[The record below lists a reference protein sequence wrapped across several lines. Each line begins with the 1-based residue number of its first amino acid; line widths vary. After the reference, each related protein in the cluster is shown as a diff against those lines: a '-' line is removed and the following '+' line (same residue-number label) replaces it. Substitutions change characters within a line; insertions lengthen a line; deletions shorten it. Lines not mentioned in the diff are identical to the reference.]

1 MADIDNST
9 LLIGKTY
16 TALRDWLAEHMTR
29 YMDVSR
35 DDTGGGGE
43 DIDNSTLLIG
53 KTYTALRDWLAEHMT
68 RYMDVSRD
76 DTGGWG

>member
-16 TALRDWLAEHMTR
+16 KALRDWLAEHMTR

-53 KTYTALRDWLAEHMT
+53 KTYTGGGEDDWGSVILNTLFLGKPPE
-68 RYMDVSRD
+68 
-76 DTGGWG
+76 GI